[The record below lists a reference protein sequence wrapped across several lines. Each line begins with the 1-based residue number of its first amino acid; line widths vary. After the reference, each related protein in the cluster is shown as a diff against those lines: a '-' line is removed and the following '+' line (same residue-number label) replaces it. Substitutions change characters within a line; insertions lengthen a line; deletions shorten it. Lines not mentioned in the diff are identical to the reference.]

1 MSSVGLLVQGL
12 LMMKNIGE
20 RFKNIRKI
28 LNKSQDEFAHSL
40 GITKQAIS
48 NIEHSKSMPGIITM
62 DKLLLKFDIN
72 LNYLI
77 SGVGNMFNDQQKIY
91 KSLKNQLLSEVEAM
105 LDAKG
110 IK

>member
-1 MSSVGLLVQGL
+1 ME
-12 LMMKNIGE
+12 NIGE
-20 RFKNIRKI
+20 RFKSIRKI
-28 LNKSQDEFAHSL
+28 LNISQDEFAQSL

-48 NIEHSKSMPGIITM
+48 NIEHSKSMPSVGTM
-62 DKLLLKFDIN
+62 DKLLSKFDIN

-77 SGVGNMFNDQQKIY
+77 SGIGNIFNNQQEIY
-91 KSLKNQLLSEVEAM
+91 KSLRSQLLSEVEAM